1 MADLLFIAMMI
12 AFFGLAV
19 LLVRACDWIIG
30 VDDEAIVGS
39 PDDATEVDDAEVV
52 AA

>member
-1 MADLLFIAMMI
+1 MADLLFIVMMI

-30 VDDEAIVGS
+30 VDDEAVMAS
-39 PDDATEVDDAEVV
+39 ADDTTDVDDAEVV

>member
-1 MADLLFIAMMI
+1 MADLLFIAMMV

-30 VDDEAIVGS
+30 VDDEVIVGS
-39 PDDATEVDDAEVV
+39 TDETADTSDAGAV